1 MSNSFLLGTFLNFLA
16 LLVCLTVHEFS
27 HAWVAYKLGDPSAEK
42 SGRLTLNPF
51 KHLDLMG
58 TIMLLLFR
66 FGWAKPVPINPYYF
80 KNKKQGIILVSLAGP
95 ISNFLMAFLGGFLL
109 KLSLPMQNAFL
120 NTFFYIFIYMN
131 IALAIFNLLP
141 IPPLDGSH
149 LITVFVKNQKV
160 ISWLY
165 SYGMFVFIGLLFIG
179 SFFGLFNI
187 LAIVIEPVVSLVF
200 SIFSIPGIL

>member
-1 MSNSFLLGTFLNFLA
+1 
-16 LLVCLTVHEFS
+16 
-27 HAWVAYKLGDPSAEK
+27 
-42 SGRLTLNPF
+42 
-51 KHLDLMG
+51 MG

-80 KNKKQGIILVSLAGP
+80 KNQKQGIILVSLAGP
-95 ISNFLMAFLGGFLL
+95 LSNFLMAFLGGLLL
-109 KLSLPMQNAFL
+109 KLAIPMQNAFL

-149 LITVFVKNQKV
+149 LITVFIKNKKV

-165 SYGMFVFIGLLFIG
+165 SYGMFVFIGLLFVG

-187 LAIVIEPVVSLVF
+187 LAIIIEPVISLIF
-200 SIFSIPGIL
+200 SVFSIPGIL

>member
-1 MSNSFLLGTFLNFLA
+1 LGTFLNFLA

-80 KNKKQGIILVSLAGP
+80 KNQKQGIILVSLAGP
-95 ISNFLMAFLGGFLL
+95 LSNFFMAFLGGFLF
-109 KLSLPMQNAFL
+109 KLAIPMQNAFL

-149 LITVFVKNQKV
+149 LITVFIKNKKV

-165 SYGMFVFIGLLFIG
+165 SYGMFVFIGLLFVG

-187 LAIVIEPVVSLVF
+187 LAIIIEPVISLIF
-200 SIFSIPGIL
+200 SVFSIPGIL